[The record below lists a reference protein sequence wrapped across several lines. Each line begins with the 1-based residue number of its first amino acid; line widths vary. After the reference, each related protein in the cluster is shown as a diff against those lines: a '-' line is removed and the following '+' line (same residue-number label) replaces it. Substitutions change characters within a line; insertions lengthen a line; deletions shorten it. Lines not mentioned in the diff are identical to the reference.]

1 MRTRKKWAWVCL
13 SIIIIINYVLEI
25 IMEYNE
31 CIKIKSIQETECD
44 ISKDYKIML
53 YVNRSIAIITECTLY
68 AIQLRNIHYY
78 FKMKNKRSANNL
90 EVTNKKCNFENV
102 FVITLKVLLV
112 YNLLDTPVFNIW
124 SIYNAAASMDKEA
137 SEWKIYKIISLVTYD
152 LLATMNTLS
161 FFIIF
166 YQIFTI
172 SEKIAEALG
181 LNS

>member
-1 MRTRKKWAWVCL
+1 
-13 SIIIIINYVLEI
+13 
-25 IMEYNE
+25 MEYNE

-112 YNLLDTPVFNIW
+112 YNLLDTPVFN
-124 SIYNAAASMDKEA
+124 
-137 SEWKIYKIISLVTYD
+137 KIYKIISLVTYD